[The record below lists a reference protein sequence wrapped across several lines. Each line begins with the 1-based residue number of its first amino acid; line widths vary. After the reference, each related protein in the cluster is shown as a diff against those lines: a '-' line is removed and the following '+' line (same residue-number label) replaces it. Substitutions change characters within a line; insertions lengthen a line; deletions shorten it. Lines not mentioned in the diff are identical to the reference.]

1 MIDCRIARIEV
12 RLSPRKVN
20 LVHVACDSALSWTPE
35 AASLVAE
42 GPLRRPRLSTKK
54 PSAATKSTTAR
65 LHPTATPIV
74 WPKSRPDDADSDA
87 GGGDTKIPPPSRS
100 GKPLLLLSVAVR
112 RGGSGSRPAHAPFAA
127 GGSERTKGE
136 SGGTAEE
143 GCRRTV
149 RGDRHVYTLHVVPPV
164 MHVVPP
170 VIHGVPEPLEHAV
183 VARLIRR
190 NRHQSTL
197 VAGVD
202 LPELF

>member
-65 LHPTATPIV
+65 LHSTATPIV

-87 GGGDTKIPPPSRS
+87 GGGDTKIPPPSPS

-127 GGSERTKGE
+127 GGSERTKGG
-136 SGGTAEE
+136 SGSRAGE

-149 RGDRHVYTLHVVPPV
+149 RGDRHVYTL
-164 MHVVPP
+164 HVVPP

-190 NRHQSTL
+190 KLHQSGL
-197 VAGVD
+197 AAGVD

>member
-1 MIDCRIARIEV
+1 M
-12 RLSPRKVN
+12 
-20 LVHVACDSALSWTPE
+20 
-35 AASLVAE
+35 
-42 GPLRRPRLSTKK
+42 RRPRLSTKK

-65 LHPTATPIV
+65 LHLTATPIV

-87 GGGDTKIPPPSRS
+87 GGGDTKIPPPSPS

-164 MHVVPP
+164 
-170 VIHGVPEPLEHAV
+170 IHGVPEPLEHAV
-183 VARLIRR
+183 VARLVLR
-190 NRHQSTL
+190 NLHQNGL
-197 VAGVD
+197 AAGVD
-202 LPELF
+202 LPESF

>member
-42 GPLRRPRLSTKK
+42 GPLRRPRMSTKR

-65 LHPTATPIV
+65 LHPTASPIV

-87 GGGDTKIPPPSRS
+87 GGGDTKIPAPPSPS

-164 MHVVPP
+164 
-170 VIHGVPEPLEHAV
+170 IHGVPEPLEHTV
-183 VARLIRR
+183 VARLTLRKL
-190 NRHQSTL
+190 HQNGL
-197 VAGVD
+197 DAGVD
-202 LPELF
+202 LPEIF